1 MDLADIRIKEH
12 FGLVTN
18 DTSTT
23 QLSFLVSPPKN
34 RESIEKQNIICFN
47 HPNTAMHAKCWL
59 KLKK

>member
-1 MDLADIRIKEH
+1 MDIADIRIKEH

-34 RESIEKQNIICFN
+34 REGIENR
-47 HPNTAMHAKCWL
+47 T
-59 KLKK
+59 